1 MSLGGQSRCFRPRRH
16 RRAFP
21 QFPESRHKIAADRRH
36 SQSSVQRLVCTF
48 TARLIPAGLAVTFDS
63 FGARWYGLNMRVFID
78 EGGTFVPWTGW
89 GVVCSLA
96 LPHNEFG
103 PTRREIDH
111 LSRDWPRKDGELKG
125 GLLRP
130 PHLAVLVDVLFRHD
144 ALVHAC
150 AVDVSRE
157 DSDGIERHKTLQ
169 CEGITK
175 HLTDD
180 HHPNLVRQVRDL
192 RHLLERMPRQLYLQS
207 VIMSELVC
215 SASEETAMY
224 FAQRRPRGLAEF
236 EWTIDAKDPKKI
248 TTYEKWWRD
257 TLGPLLESRSR
268 RDPMRL
274 VKDPDFN
281 YRFFDRSFVTRK
293 KLWYSDRPR
302 ETVDCYD
309 ITKMITKR
317 IEFVDSRTETLI
329 QTVDVYASFLRRLLA
344 GEIAGDDISRAL
356 GRLQIIRRHEG
367 GQPQSLRVL
376 TISRKPGGRTGLF
389 RTLRTMTIAGRSM
402 KANAAVGRL
411 RLQAS
416 ARAQTTPGRGPAVLT
431 SEGWRTGCSGEE
443 T

>member
-1 MSLGGQSRCFRPRRH
+1 
-16 RRAFP
+16 
-21 QFPESRHKIAADRRH
+21 
-36 SQSSVQRLVCTF
+36 
-48 TARLIPAGLAVTFDS
+48 
-63 FGARWYGLNMRVFID
+63 
-78 EGGTFVPWTGW
+78 
-89 GVVCSLA
+89 
-96 LPHNEFG
+96 
-103 PTRREIDH
+103 
-111 LSRDWPRKDGELKG
+111 
-125 GLLRP
+125 
-130 PHLAVLVDVLFRHD
+130 
-144 ALVHAC
+144 
-150 AVDVSRE
+150 VSRE

-224 FAQRRPRGLAEF
+224 FAQRRPRELAEF
-236 EWTIDAKDPKKI
+236 EWTIDAAKDPKKI

-274 VKDPDFN
+274 VRDPDFN
-281 YRFFDRSFVTRK
+281 YRFFDRSFLTRK
-293 KLWYSDRPR
+293 KLWYPDRPR

-344 GEIAGDDISRAL
+344 SEIAGDDISRAL

-376 TISRKPGGRTGLF
+376 TISRKPGERTGLF

-402 KANAAVGRL
+402 IRPTRQLVA
-411 RLQAS
+411 
-416 ARAQTTPGRGPAVLT
+416 
-431 SEGWRTGCSGEE
+431 
-443 T
+443 